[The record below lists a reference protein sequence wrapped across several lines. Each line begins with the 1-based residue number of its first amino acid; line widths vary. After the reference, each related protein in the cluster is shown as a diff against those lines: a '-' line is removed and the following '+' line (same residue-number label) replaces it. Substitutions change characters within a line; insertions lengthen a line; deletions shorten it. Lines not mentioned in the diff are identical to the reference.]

1 MFGIIVGATVGVI
14 TGDVRL
20 NLDFASVNECSATWV
35 DVSVGSCRGLDA
47 LNPVLSPDKSEGVKF
62 NPPAGGGVDVITVA
76 GACSCLFLNR
86 PCPPPSKSSANN
98 PPACAVGLAGGAV
111 GGAVG
116 GAIGLKRPVPV
127 DISAKNP
134 LAGGCCV
141 KMLVAG
147 GVGCVKMLVA
157 GGVGCDKIF
166 IAGWVDVADCG
177 IEVGMGCPN
186 ICAENN
192 VNGCGGVALE
202 GNIFIGACNA
212 LDDGIAGVNVR
223 GDDGGV

>member
-1 MFGIIVGATVGVI
+1 MIGINVGATVGVI

-20 NLDFASVNECSATWV
+20 NLDFASVNVLSFAWV
-35 DVSVGSCRGLDA
+35 ADSVGSSRGLDA
-47 LNPVLSPDKSEGVKF
+47 LNPVLSPDKSEGVRF

-86 PCPPPSKSSANN
+86 PCPPPAKSSANN
-98 PPACAVGLAGGAV
+98 PPAGAGGLAGAVGLAGGAV
-111 GGAVG
+111 GGGAVG
-116 GAIGLKRPVPV
+116 LKCPAPV

-134 LAGGCCV
+134 LVCG
-141 KMLVAG
+141 
-147 GVGCVKMLVA
+147 GCVKMLVA

-177 IEVGMGCPN
+177 VEVGMGCPN

>member
-1 MFGIIVGATVGVI
+1 MSS
-14 TGDVRL
+14 DL
-20 NLDFASVNECSATWV
+20 V
-35 DVSVGSCRGLDA
+35 DVFVGSSRGLDD
-47 LNPVLSPDKSEGVKF
+47 LNPVLSPDKSEGVRF

-86 PCPPPSKSSANN
+86 PCPPPAKSSANN
-98 PPACAVGLAGGAV
+98 PPACAGGAGAWAGGSV
-111 GGAVG
+111 LVLKSL
-116 GAIGLKRPVPV
+116 GLKLSPPV

-134 LAGGCCV
+134 LVSG
-141 KMLVAG
+141 
-147 GVGCVKMLVA
+147 GCVKMLVA

-177 IEVGMGCPN
+177 VEVGMGCPN

-192 VNGCGGVALE
+192 VNGCGGVAL
-202 GNIFIGACNA
+202 
-212 LDDGIAGVNVR
+212 DDGIDGVNVR

>member
-1 MFGIIVGATVGVI
+1 VI

-20 NLDFASVNECSATWV
+20 NLDFASVNVLSFAWV
-35 DVSVGSCRGLDA
+35 AVSVGSSRGLDA
-47 LNPVLSPDKSEGVKF
+47 LNPVLIPAKIEGVRF

-86 PCPPPSKSSANN
+86 PCPPPAKSSANN
-98 PPACAVGLAGGAV
+98 PPAGAVGLAGGAV
-111 GGAVG
+111 GLAGGAVG
-116 GAIGLKRPVPV
+116 AGAVGAGAVGAGAIGLKRPVPV

-134 LAGGCCV
+134 LVCGGCV

-157 GGVGCDKIF
+157 G
-166 IAGWVDVADCG
+166 WVDVADCG
-177 IEVGMGCPN
+177 MGCPGMGCPN
-186 ICAENN
+186 TYAENI

>member
-1 MFGIIVGATVGVI
+1 MIGIIVGATVGVI

-35 DVSVGSCRGLDA
+35 DVSVGSCRGLDD
-47 LNPVLSPDKSEGVKF
+47 LNPVLTPAKSDGVSC
-62 NPPAGGGVDVITVA
+62 NPLVAGGGVDVITVA

-86 PCPPPSKSSANN
+86 PCPPPAKSSANN
-98 PPACAVGLAGGAV
+98 PPAGAVGLATGAVGLAGGAV
-111 GGAVG
+111 GGGAVG
-116 GAIGLKRPVPV
+116 LKCPAPV

-134 LAGGCCV
+134 LVCG
-141 KMLVAG
+141 
-147 GVGCVKMLVA
+147 GCVKMLVA

-177 IEVGMGCPN
+177 VEVGMGCPN

-212 LDDGIAGVNVR
+212 LDDGIAVVNVR

>member
-1 MFGIIVGATVGVI
+1 MIGIIVGATVGVI
-14 TGDVRL
+14 TGDVFF
-20 NLDFASVNECSATWV
+20 NLDFASVNVRSFAWV
-35 DVSVGSCRGLDA
+35 AVSVGSCRGLDA

-98 PPACAVGLAGGAV
+98 PPAVAGGLAGAVGLAGGAV
-111 GGAVG
+111 GGGAVG
-116 GAIGLKRPVPV
+116 LKCPAPV

-134 LAGGCCV
+134 LVCGGCV

-147 GVGCVKMLVA
+147 GVGCVKMLV
-157 GGVGCDKIF
+157 
-166 IAGWVDVADCG
+166 AGWVDVADCG

-186 ICAENN
+186 ICAENIA
-192 VNGCGGVALE
+192 NGCGGVALD

>member
-1 MFGIIVGATVGVI
+1 MI

-20 NLDFASVNECSATWV
+20 NLDFASVNVLSFAWV
-35 DVSVGSCRGLDA
+35 AVSVGSSRGLDA
-47 LNPVLSPDKSEGVKF
+47 LNPVLSPDKSEGVRF

-86 PCPPPSKSSANN
+86 PCPPPAKSSANN
-98 PPACAVGLAGGAV
+98 PPACAGGAGGAWA
-111 GGAVG
+111 GGSVLVLKSL
-116 GAIGLKRPVPV
+116 GLKLSPPI
-127 DISAKNP
+127 DISAKNA
-134 LAGGCCV
+134 LAGVCC
-141 KMLVAG
+141 
-147 GVGCVKMLVA
+147 GCVKMLVA